1 VLVTLAGWFSATLGL
16 FRMFAAGAYQQGAA
30 RTPTPV
36 FMVLEAILLL
46 GGIVMTFKAYTGGE
60 IEGR

>member
-1 VLVTLAGWFSATLGL
+1 VVFRNARLVANVRG
-16 FRMFAAGAYQQGAA
+16 RRHQQGEA

-46 GGIVMTFKAYTGGE
+46 CGIVMTFKAYTGGE